1 MGESGPQVARNITE
15 LASRDGFSL
24 GELLRGARAP
34 FQRGHA
40 TQRLVQW
47 TTYLVVAYLVLSPLL
62 LLVYGSVRTAPPGAE
77 ASFTL
82 DNFRQVLDPRYL
94 TALVNTLILG
104 VGTAVICAVLGTL
117 LAWLV
122 FRTDTPGRSWLA
134 VLITST
140 FYFPSFLTAEAWAIL
155 LAPRSGILNN
165 LARLVFPE
173 FEGID
178 IYSLW
183 GMVWVSA
190 ISYVPFTFLFL
201 AGPFQSMDPSL
212 EEAAAIAGARRWRIV
227 FSITLPLVSYAIIS
241 GALLTFILGVGLFG
255 VPAVIGMPA
264 QIYVL
269 ATQIY
274 SLLEFYPSN
283 YQVAAALSVLL
294 MLVTIVAV
302 AAQRYLTGRHSY
314 TTITGKAYRP
324 RLVQLGRLRGLSF
337 GICITYFAVAV
348 LLPILALL
356 YASLQRFYTGVLDFS
371 QLTLHHYYEVLF
383 VYPITGRAFVNSFIL
398 SAGGATVAVALCLLI
413 AYIVLKS
420 NMRGRATLETLTML
434 PAAVP
439 GLVISVGLLW
449 AYIRSPIYGTV
460 IILLVSYVTH
470 YLPQGFRIVSAN
482 LIQLDNSLEESAR
495 VAGAGWLRNLKDV
508 VLPLIRPALISGW
521 LLLFVAFFREL
532 SSAVLLYT
540 HGNEVLSVAIW
551 DLHQNGNLGML
562 SALAI
567 IMLAVVYAVFFVMQ
581 WFGAGMTAK
590 PQD

>member
-1 MGESGPQVARNITE
+1 MARKATE
-15 LASRDGFSL
+15 LAPKGWSFPA
-24 GELLRGARAP
+24 ELLQGVRES
-34 FQRGHA
+34 FQRGYA

-47 TTYLVVAYLVLSPLL
+47 MTYLTVAYLVLSPLL
-62 LLVYGSVRTAPPGAE
+62 LLAYGSVRTAPPGAE

-82 DNFRQVLDPRYL
+82 ENFRQILDPRYL
-94 TALVNTLILG
+94 TALGNTLILG
-104 VGTAVICAVLGTL
+104 VSVAIICAGLGTL
-117 LAWLV
+117 LGWLV
-122 FRTDTPGRSWLA
+122 FRSDMPARGLMA

-155 LAPRSGILNN
+155 LAERSGLINN
-165 LARLVFPE
+165 MVRAIFPE
-173 FEGID
+173 FGGLD
-178 IYSLW
+178 IHSMG
-183 GMVWVSA
+183 GMIWVSA
-190 ISYVPFTFLFL
+190 ISYVPYTFLFL
-201 AGPFQSMDPSL
+201 AGPFQSMDPSM
-212 EEAAAIAGARRWRIV
+212 EEAAAMSGASRWRIV
-227 FSITLPLVSYAIIS
+227 FTITLPLVSYAILS
-241 GALLTFILGVGLFG
+241 GALLTFILAVGLFG
-255 VPAVIGMPA
+255 VPAIIGMPA

-294 MLVTIVAV
+294 MLVTIIAV
-302 AAQRYLTGRHSY
+302 WAQRYITGRQSY

-324 RLVQLGRLRGLSF
+324 RLVELGRLRGLAF
-337 GICITYFAVAV
+337 AICIVYFVIAV
-348 LLPILALL
+348 LLPTLALL

-383 VYPITGRAFVNSFIL
+383 VYPITGRAFVNSLIL
-398 SAGGATVAVALCLLI
+398 SAGGATVAVVLCVLI

-420 NMRGRATLETLTML
+420 TLRGRATLETLTML
-434 PAAVP
+434 PAGVP

-460 IILLVSYVTH
+460 FILLVSYVTH
-470 YLPQGFRIVSAN
+470 YLPQGFRIVSSN
-482 LIQLDNSLEESAR
+482 LIQMDDSLEESAR
-495 VAGAGWLRNLKDV
+495 VAGATWLRNLRDI
-508 VLPLIRPALISGW
+508 VLPLIRPALVSGW

-567 IMLAVVYAVFFVMQ
+567 IMLAAVYAVFFLMQ
-581 WFGAGMTAK
+581 WTGAGMMTK